1 MNRGGNQMSEQFVNN
16 QEMVEKLSKTLNESD
31 WFLNQRLSAF
41 DSLESLSKPEI
52 ERIDYSKWNLWN
64 LPSINHKH
72 ESVNVKRE
80 DGVHIL
86 DFQTAFTEYGL
97 FFEDIYKQS
106 TFVQREDA
114 FNAFTLAY
122 LTRGIFI
129 YAPENVKVTEP
140 IELDFIKNDEAATVS
155 HQQVLVYAGKNASI
169 EINEKYATDSKH
181 KMSIHGHV
189 DFIAEEGSLIQYFVL
204 GQLAKETT
212 AFIRRTGKTE
222 KDARILLALG
232 AMNDG
237 NVIEDIQIQLEGQG
251 SSSDVKTVAI
261 SHGQQIQMINV
272 GLTNIGLNTDGN
284 IFQHGVV
291 LEQSTLSFNGIG
303 HILRGSKYSNAQQ
316 ESRVLMLS
324 DEARADANPIL
335 LIDEFEVQAG
345 HAASVSRVD
354 KEQLYYLM
362 SRGLDQ
368 LQAEKLVILGFLGIV
383 LKEISLPS
391 VREQLIDRIERK
403 LTHYGN

>member
-1 MNRGGNQMSEQFVNN
+1 MSEQFVNG
-16 QEMVEKLSKTLNESD
+16 QEIVEKISKTLNESD
-31 WFLNQRLSAF
+31 WFLNQRLSAY
-41 DSLESLSKPEI
+41 DSLKSLSKPEI

-64 LPSINHKH
+64 FPSENQKR
-72 ESVNVKRE
+72 ESVNVKRA

-86 DFQTAFTEYGL
+86 DFQTAFTEYGA
-97 FFEDIYKQS
+97 FFEGIYKRS
-106 TFVQREDA
+106 SFVQREDV

-129 YAPENVKVTEP
+129 YAPENVQVNEP
-140 IELDFIKNDEAATVS
+140 IELDFIQNNEATTVS

-181 KMSIHGHV
+181 KMSIQGHV
-189 DFIAEEGSLIQYFVL
+189 DFIAEEGSLIQYFAL

-212 AFIRRTGKTE
+212 AYIRRTGKTE

-237 NVIEDIQIQLEGQG
+237 NVIEDIQIQLKGQG

-261 SHGQQIQMINV
+261 SHGQQVQMINV

-303 HILRGSKYSNAQQ
+303 HIIRGSKYSNAQQ

>member
-1 MNRGGNQMSEQFVNN
+1 MSEQFVNG
-16 QEMVEKLSKTLNESD
+16 QEIVEKISKTLNESD
-31 WFLNQRLSAF
+31 WFLNQRLSAYE
-41 DSLESLSKPEI
+41 SLKSLSKLEI

-64 LPSINHKH
+64 FPSENQKR
-72 ESVNVKRE
+72 ESVNVKRA

-86 DFQTAFTEYGL
+86 DFQTAFTEYGA
-97 FFEDIYKQS
+97 FFEGIYKRS
-106 TFVQREDA
+106 SFVQREDV

-129 YAPENVKVTEP
+129 YAPENVQVNEP
-140 IELDFIKNDEAATVS
+140 IELDFIQNNEATTVS

-181 KMSIHGHV
+181 KMSIQGHV
-189 DFIAEEGSLIQYFVL
+189 DFIAEEGSLIQYFAL

-212 AFIRRTGKTE
+212 AYIRRTGKTE

-237 NVIEDIQIQLEGQG
+237 NVIEDIQIQLKGQG

-261 SHGQQIQMINV
+261 SHGQQVQMINV

-303 HILRGSKYSNAQQ
+303 HIIRGSKYSNAQQ

>member
-1 MNRGGNQMSEQFVNN
+1 M
-16 QEMVEKLSKTLNESD
+16 
-31 WFLNQRLSAF
+31 
-41 DSLESLSKPEI
+41 
-52 ERIDYSKWNLWN
+52 
-64 LPSINHKH
+64 
-72 ESVNVKRE
+72 NVKRA

-86 DFQTAFTEYGL
+86 DFQTAFTEYGA
-97 FFEDIYKQS
+97 FFEGIYKRS
-106 TFVQREDA
+106 SFVQREDV

-129 YAPENVKVTEP
+129 YAPENVQVNKP
-140 IELDFIKNDEAATVS
+140 IELDFIQNNEATTVS

-181 KMSIHGHV
+181 KMSIQGHV
-189 DFIAEEGSLIQYFVL
+189 DFIAEEGSLIQYFAL

-212 AFIRRTGKTE
+212 AYIRRTGKTE

-237 NVIEDIQIQLEGQG
+237 NVIEDIQIQLKGQG

-261 SHGQQIQMINV
+261 SHGQQVQMINV

-303 HILRGSKYSNAQQ
+303 HIIRGSKYSNAQQ

>member
-1 MNRGGNQMSEQFVNN
+1 MSEQFVNG
-16 QEMVEKLSKTLNESD
+16 QEIVEKISKTLNESD
-31 WFLNQRLSAF
+31 WFLNQRLSAYE
-41 DSLESLSKPEI
+41 SLKSLSKLEI

-64 LPSINHKH
+64 FPSENQKR
-72 ESVNVKRE
+72 ESVNVKRA

-86 DFQTAFTEYGL
+86 DFQTAFTEYGA
-97 FFEDIYKQS
+97 FFEGIYKRS
-106 TFVQREDA
+106 SFVQREDV

-129 YAPENVKVTEP
+129 YAPENVQVNEP
-140 IELDFIKNDEAATVS
+140 IELDFIQNNEATTVS

-181 KMSIHGHV
+181 KMSIQGHV
-189 DFIAEEGSLIQYFVL
+189 DFIAEEGSLIQYFAL

-212 AFIRRTGKTE
+212 AYIRRTGKTE

-237 NVIEDIQIQLEGQG
+237 NVIEDIQIQLKGQG

-261 SHGQQIQMINV
+261 SHGQQVQMINV

-303 HILRGSKYSNAQQ
+303 HIIRGSKYSNVQQ

>member
-1 MNRGGNQMSEQFVNN
+1 MSEQFVNG
-16 QEMVEKLSKTLNESD
+16 QEIVKKISKTLNESD
-31 WFLNQRLSAF
+31 WFLNQRLSAY
-41 DSLESLSKPEI
+41 DSLKSLSKLEI

-64 LPSINHKH
+64 FPSENQKR
-72 ESVNVKRE
+72 ESVNVKRA

-86 DFQTAFTEYGL
+86 DFQTAFTEYGA
-97 FFEDIYKQS
+97 FFEGIYKRS
-106 TFVQREDA
+106 SFVQREDV

-129 YAPENVKVTEP
+129 YAPENVQVNEP
-140 IELDFIKNDEAATVS
+140 IELDFIQNNEATTVS

-181 KMSIHGHV
+181 KMSIQGHV
-189 DFIAEEGSLIQYFVL
+189 DFIAEEGSLIQYFAL

-212 AFIRRTGKTE
+212 AYIRRTGKTE

-237 NVIEDIQIQLEGQG
+237 NVIEDIQIQLKGQG

-261 SHGQQIQMINV
+261 SHGQQVQMINV

-303 HILRGSKYSNAQQ
+303 HIIRGSKYSNAQQ

>member
-1 MNRGGNQMSEQFVNN
+1 MSEQFVNG
-16 QEMVEKLSKTLNESD
+16 QEIVEKISKTLNESD
-31 WFLNQRLSAF
+31 WFLNQRLSAY
-41 DSLESLSKPEI
+41 DSLKSLSKLEI

-64 LPSINHKH
+64 FPSENQKR
-72 ESVNVKRE
+72 ESVNVKRA

-86 DFQTAFTEYGL
+86 DFQTAFTEYGA
-97 FFEDIYKQS
+97 FFEGIYKRS
-106 TFVQREDA
+106 SFVQREDV

-129 YAPENVKVTEP
+129 YAPENVQVNEP
-140 IELDFIKNDEAATVS
+140 IELDFIQNNEATTVS

-181 KMSIHGHV
+181 KMSIQGHV
-189 DFIAEEGSLIQYFVL
+189 DFIAEEGSLIQYFAL

-212 AFIRRTGKTE
+212 AYIRRTGKTE

-237 NVIEDIQIQLEGQG
+237 NVIEDIQIQLKGQG

-261 SHGQQIQMINV
+261 SHGQQVQMINV

-291 LEQSTLSFNGIG
+291 LEQSTLSFNGID
-303 HILRGSKYSNAQQ
+303 HIIRGSKYSNAQQ

>member
-1 MNRGGNQMSEQFVNN
+1 MSEQFVNG
-16 QEMVEKLSKTLNESD
+16 QEIVEKISKTLNESD
-31 WFLNQRLSAF
+31 WFLNQRLSAY
-41 DSLESLSKPEI
+41 DSLKSLSKLEI

-64 LPSINHKH
+64 FPSENQKR
-72 ESVNVKRE
+72 ESVNVKRA

-86 DFQTAFTEYGL
+86 DFQTAFTEYGA
-97 FFEDIYKQS
+97 FFEGIYKRS
-106 TFVQREDA
+106 SFVQREDV

-129 YAPENVKVTEP
+129 YAPENVQVNKP
-140 IELDFIKNDEAATVS
+140 IELDFIQNNEATTVS

-181 KMSIHGHV
+181 KMSIQGHV
-189 DFIAEEGSLIQYFVL
+189 DFIAEEGSLIQYFAL

-212 AFIRRTGKTE
+212 AYIRRTGKTE

-237 NVIEDIQIQLEGQG
+237 NVIEDIQIQLKGQG

-261 SHGQQIQMINV
+261 SHGQQVQMINV

-303 HILRGSKYSNAQQ
+303 HIIRGSKYSNAQQ

>member
-1 MNRGGNQMSEQFVNN
+1 MNRGGSEMSEQFVNN
-16 QEMVEKLSKTLNESD
+16 QEIVEKLSKRLNESE
-31 WFLNQRLSAF
+31 WFLKQRLSGLN
-41 DSLESLSKPEI
+41 SLESLSKPEI

-64 LPSINHKH
+64 LPSEKHKH
-72 ESVNVKRE
+72 DSVNVKRE

-86 DFQTAFTEYGL
+86 DYQTAFMEYGS

-106 TFVQREDA
+106 SFVQREDA
-114 FNAFTLAY
+114 FNAFTLVY

-129 YAPENVKVTEP
+129 YVPENVKVTEP
-140 IELDFIKNDEAATVS
+140 IELDFIKSEEDATVI
-155 HQQVLVYAGKNASI
+155 HQQILVYAGKNASI
-169 EINEKYATDSKH
+169 EINEKYTTDSKH

-189 DFIAEEGSLIQYFVL
+189 DFIAEEGSLIQYFAL

-237 NVIEDIQIQLEGQG
+237 NVIEDIQVQLQGQG

-261 SHGQQIQMINV
+261 SHGKQVQMINV

-303 HILRGSKYSNAQQ
+303 HILSGSKFSNAQQ

-324 DEARADANPIL
+324 DDARADANPIL

-403 LTHYGN
+403 LIHYGN

>member
-1 MNRGGNQMSEQFVNN
+1 MSEQFVNG
-16 QEMVEKLSKTLNESD
+16 QEIVEKISKTLNESD
-31 WFLNQRLSAF
+31 WFLNQRLSAY
-41 DSLESLSKPEI
+41 DSLKSLSKLEI

-64 LPSINHKH
+64 FPSENQKR
-72 ESVNVKRE
+72 ESVNVKRA

-86 DFQTAFTEYGL
+86 DFQTAFTEYGA
-97 FFEDIYKQS
+97 FFEGIYKRS
-106 TFVQREDA
+106 SFVQREDV

-129 YAPENVKVTEP
+129 YAPENVQVNGP
-140 IELDFIKNDEAATVS
+140 IELDFIQNNEATTVS

-181 KMSIHGHV
+181 KMSIQGHV
-189 DFIAEEGSLIQYFVL
+189 DFIAEEGSLIQYFAL

-212 AFIRRTGKTE
+212 AYIRRTGKTE

-237 NVIEDIQIQLEGQG
+237 NVIEDIQIQLKGQG

-261 SHGQQIQMINV
+261 SHGQQVQMINV

-303 HILRGSKYSNAQQ
+303 HIIRGSKYSNAQQ

>member
-1 MNRGGNQMSEQFVNN
+1 MSEQFVNG
-16 QEMVEKLSKTLNESD
+16 QEIVEKISKTLNESD
-31 WFLNQRLSAF
+31 WFLNQRLSAY
-41 DSLESLSKPEI
+41 DSLKSLSKLEI

-64 LPSINHKH
+64 FPSENQKR
-72 ESVNVKRE
+72 ESVNVKRA

-86 DFQTAFTEYGL
+86 DFQTAFMEYGA
-97 FFEDIYKQS
+97 FFEGIYKRS
-106 TFVQREDA
+106 SFVQREDV

-129 YAPENVKVTEP
+129 YAPENVQVNEP
-140 IELDFIKNDEAATVS
+140 IELDFIQNNEATTVS

-181 KMSIHGHV
+181 KMSIQGHV
-189 DFIAEEGSLIQYFVL
+189 DFIAEEGSLIQYFAL

-212 AFIRRTGKTE
+212 AYIRRTGKTE

-237 NVIEDIQIQLEGQG
+237 NVIEDIQIQLKGQG

-261 SHGQQIQMINV
+261 SHGQQVQMINV

-303 HILRGSKYSNAQQ
+303 HIIRGSKYSNAQQ

-368 LQAEKLVILGFLGIV
+368 LQAEKLVILGFLGII

>member
-1 MNRGGNQMSEQFVNN
+1 MSEQFVNG
-16 QEMVEKLSKTLNESD
+16 QEIVEKISKTLNESD
-31 WFLNQRLSAF
+31 WFLNQRLSAY
-41 DSLESLSKPEI
+41 DSLKSLSKLEI

-64 LPSINHKH
+64 FPSENQKR
-72 ESVNVKRE
+72 ESVNVKRA

-86 DFQTAFTEYGL
+86 DFQTAFTEYGA
-97 FFEDIYKQS
+97 FFEGIYKRS
-106 TFVQREDA
+106 SFVQREDV

-129 YAPENVKVTEP
+129 YAPENVQVNEP
-140 IELDFIKNDEAATVS
+140 IELDFIQNNEATTVS

-181 KMSIHGHV
+181 KMSIQGHV
-189 DFIAEEGSLIQYFVL
+189 DFIAEEGSLIQYFAL

-212 AFIRRTGKTE
+212 AYIRRTGKTE

-237 NVIEDIQIQLEGQG
+237 NVIEDIQIQLKGQG

-261 SHGQQIQMINV
+261 SHGQQVQMINV

-303 HILRGSKYSNAQQ
+303 HIIRGSKYSNAQQ

>member
-1 MNRGGNQMSEQFVNN
+1 MSEQFVNG
-16 QEMVEKLSKTLNESD
+16 QEIVEKISKTLNESD
-31 WFLNQRLSAF
+31 WFLNQRLSAY
-41 DSLESLSKPEI
+41 DSLKSLSKLEI

-64 LPSINHKH
+64 FPSENQKR
-72 ESVNVKRE
+72 ESVNVKRA

-86 DFQTAFTEYGL
+86 DFQTAFTEYGA
-97 FFEDIYKQS
+97 FFEGIYKRS
-106 TFVQREDA
+106 SFVQREDV

-129 YAPENVKVTEP
+129 YAPENVQVNEP
-140 IELDFIKNDEAATVS
+140 IELDFIQNNEATTVS

-181 KMSIHGHV
+181 KMSIQGHV
-189 DFIAEEGSLIQYFVL
+189 DFIAEEGSLIQYFAL

-212 AFIRRTGKTE
+212 AYIRRTGKTE

-237 NVIEDIQIQLEGQG
+237 NVIEDIQIQLKGQG

-261 SHGQQIQMINV
+261 SHGQQVQMINV

-303 HILRGSKYSNAQQ
+303 HIIRGSKYSNVQQ